1 MSFLIQCCR
10 REWGLTVEDRNI
22 GDSRADR
29 RLHAHLIRVVFALRE
44 QRHLLQLLA
53 LVAVSVLLVGFLL
66 LSLLAHRG
74 CRRLGIV

>member
-22 GDSRADR
+22 GDSRADW

-74 CRRLGIV
+74 CRRLGVV